1 MPASIS
7 DSTPLFSNRS
17 MSCGSIG
24 DMNHN
29 DWQKVVRKLS
39 FSDEPTS
46 HDSQQSSSNDDL
58 TDANSQ
64 KSETLSSQSSASRH
78 SCQLR
83 LLKVG
88 NVCQSSR
95 KSRQPVIV
103 IDQLTKKQ
111 KIRVIDYSSWRWQP
125 KIKMNRLT
133 DDELKN
139 VDRSLLQPNQSEQQH
154 HISPIKFDRD
164 EELIRELSP
173 GTAFKRFQ
181 EVHSVLL
188 FFPSRQS
195 IRLNLFVLFFLAF
208 SEWRKSKS

>member
-1 MPASIS
+1 MPASVS

-17 MSCGSIG
+17 MSCRSFA

-29 DWQKVVRKLS
+29 DWQKAVRRLS
-39 FSDEPTS
+39 FSDEPKS

-64 KSETLSSQSSASRH
+64 KSETLSSQSTTSRH

-103 IDQLTKKQ
+103 LDQLTKKQ

-125 KIKMNRLT
+125 KIQMNRLT

-139 VDRSLLQPNQSEQQH
+139 VDRSLLQPNQSEQQQH
-154 HISPIKFDRD
+154 HISPIRFDRD

-173 GTAFKRFQ
+173 DTAIKRFQ
-181 EVHSVLL
+181 EV
-188 FFPSRQS
+188 RS
-195 IRLNLFVLFFLAF
+195 ILFVSSEQPIEFVCFVFFVVGL
-208 SEWRKSKS
+208 